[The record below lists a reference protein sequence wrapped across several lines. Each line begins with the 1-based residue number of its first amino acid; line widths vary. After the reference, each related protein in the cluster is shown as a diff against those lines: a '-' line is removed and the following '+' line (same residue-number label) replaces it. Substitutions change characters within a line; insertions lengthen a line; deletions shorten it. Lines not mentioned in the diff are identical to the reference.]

1 MQWTSILTL
10 IHSSE
15 NTQIIMKYA
24 AMKNKQRT
32 KYQQNTLIKISNE
45 RRCNRHACTSTI
57 GGITLLQPTHGHNR
71 HTLVVGTDMA
81 LRART
86 RNT

>member
-1 MQWTSILTL
+1 MQWTSILIL

-24 AMKNKQRT
+24 AIKNKQIT
-32 KYQQNTLIKISNE
+32 KYQEKTLIKISNE